1 MPDHPVDGP
10 DLPPEGLLGTA
21 YNLETGDETLAHY
34 KRWAATYDQEV
45 GVDNGY
51 AQPARCAAA
60 LDGVADRSG
69 SVLDVGCGTGLSGIA
84 LRDVGFADLDGC
96 DFSPPMLERAAETG
110 VYRRLFEADLN
121 AGLGIEDGTYD
132 HAVAV
137 GVFSFAHIRPDA
149 LRSVIRAVLPGG
161 PWWWASTTTSG
172 TSARSPPNWTPSK
185 PTAWPPW
192 CRVSTASTCRGP
204 TSWAGWSSWSGVG
217 VLLPSESTLDAQV
230 SVGDR
235 VVRR

>member
-21 YNLETGDETLAHY
+21 YNLETGEETLAHY
-34 KRWAATYDQEV
+34 QRWAATYDQEV

-60 LDGVADRSG
+60 LDEATDRPG

-84 LRDVGFADLDGC
+84 LRDVGFTDLDGC

-121 AGLGIEDGTYD
+121 AGLGIQDGTYD

-149 LRSVIRAVLPGG
+149 LRSVIRAVRPGGTVVVGLNDHFWDVGTFSAELDAIETDGLASVVSREHGEHLPGADIMG
-161 PWWWASTTTSG
+161 WVVVLVRSG
-172 TSARSPPNWTPSK
+172 RAAAIRIDP
-185 PTAWPPW
+185 
-192 CRVSTASTCRGP
+192 
-204 TSWAGWSSWSGVG
+204 
-217 VLLPSESTLDAQV
+217 
-230 SVGDR
+230 
-235 VVRR
+235 